1 MPSTNTSVAACCSIC
16 AGALAGSLLE
26 ISEPDRFERHVGI
39 AEAGYV
45 RRWLECSNCGAAIN
59 VHPVGV
65 VRRLTEL
72 ASGYYDVDLKGSSVS
87 DKYRQVMNMFATSSD
102 NAMRVKRIGSFVADW
117 HERDCLKRPT
127 LKVLDIGAGTG
138 VFLSKFISEEAKLDR
153 NWEGVAFE
161 PDEHAATHLRTL
173 KMFDVRQSLFSAS
186 FGPQNFELCTLNKV
200 VEHLLDPVDLIRQAG
215 TALAPTTGILYVE
228 VPAKETIFCRP
239 SNDNILGA
247 LHHQLYDL
255 SSLDVALR
263 AGGLVPVRLERIY
276 EPSGKISIVGFA
288 VRLEAVAKL
297 QARGK
302 K

>member
-1 MPSTNTSVAACCSIC
+1 MTLTNTSVVTYCSIC
-16 AGALAGSLLE
+16 GGTLRNVLLE
-26 ISEPDRFERHVGI
+26 ISELDRFERHAGI

-65 VRRLTEL
+65 VEKLTAI
-72 ASGYYDVDLKGSSVS
+72 ASGYYEIDLKGSSAS
-87 DKYRQVMNMFATSSD
+87 QKYRQVMDLPATSSD
-102 NAMRVKRIGSFVADW
+102 NAMRVARIGSFIAEW
-117 HERDCLKRPT
+117 HGLVCLKRPT

-138 VFLSKFISEEAKLDR
+138 VFLSKFISEEVKLDR
-153 NWEGVAFE
+153 TWEGLACE
-161 PDEHAATHLRTL
+161 PDEHAAAHLRTL
-173 KMFDVRQSLFSAS
+173 KMFDVRQSLFSQS
-186 FGPQNFELCTLNKV
+186 SDIQNFDLCTLNKV
-200 VEHLLDPVDLIRQAG
+200 VEHLLNPVDLIRQAG
-215 TALAPTTGILYVE
+215 TALTPTTGVLYVE
-228 VPAKETIFCRP
+228 VPAKETISCRP

-263 AGGLVPVRLERIY
+263 AGGMVPMRLERIY

-288 VRLEAVAKL
+288 VRSEAGAKL
-297 QARGK
+297 QTRGK